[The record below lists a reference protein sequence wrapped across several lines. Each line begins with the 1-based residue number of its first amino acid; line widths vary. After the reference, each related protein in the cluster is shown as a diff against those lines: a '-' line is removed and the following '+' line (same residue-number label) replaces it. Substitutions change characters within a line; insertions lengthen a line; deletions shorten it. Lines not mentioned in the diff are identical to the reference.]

1 MSHFAKMSEASS
13 VALHA
18 ALLMAKAPGKSH
30 TAHDIAEL
38 LTVSEATLAKALQR
52 LVKAGVI
59 SSTRGPK
66 GGFVMAR
73 DPKGITLLE
82 VYEAIEG
89 RLTPTQ
95 CLLSR
100 PVCGGECLLQALL
113 KDVDVKARQFLAEKN
128 LGDVAA
134 KLPDSADI
142 TEIVNAG

>member
-1 MSHFAKMSEASS
+1 
-13 VALHA
+13 
-18 ALLMAKAPGKSH
+18 MAKAPGKPH
-30 TAHDIAEL
+30 TARDLAEL

-66 GGFVMAR
+66 GGFVMTK
-73 DPKGITLLE
+73 DPKNITLLE

-95 CLLSR
+95 CLLSK

-134 KLPDSADI
+134 ALPDDADI
-142 TEIVNAG
+142 SEIVNAG